1 MAYTYSPTTDRGRV
15 RLLIRDVTNE
25 AGPTIGT
32 DYIFSDASIDALLDL
47 NDNDV
52 WLAAADGCRARAG
65 EKTDGAIAVD
75 LSGLKVDL
83 KKPPEYWLRLAQVYE
98 KRSGGDVVEY
108 VDSYLHSVSF
118 AGEDESEYVGDLV

>member
-1 MAYTYSPTTDRGRV
+1 MAYTYSPTTDRGKV
-15 RLLIRDVTNE
+15 RMLIRDVTNE
-25 AGPTIGT
+25 SGPTIGV

-47 NDNDV
+47 NDDDV

-65 EKTDGAIAVD
+65 EKSDGAIAID

-98 KRSGGDVVEY
+98 KRSAGDVSEY
-108 VDSYLHSVSF
+108 VDSYLHQVSF

>member
-1 MAYTYSPTTDRGRV
+1 M
-15 RLLIRDVTNE
+15 LIRDVTNVS
-25 AGPTIGT
+25 GPTIGT

-47 NDNDV
+47 NDDDV

-65 EKTDGAIAVD
+65 EKSDGAIAID

-98 KRSGGDVVEY
+98 KRSAGDVSEY
-108 VDSYLHSVSF
+108 VDSFLHRVSF